1 MREATLWTAL
11 SVVAVGLL
19 VALTVA
25 RRARRHL
32 GTTSQR
38 AAYQAIRTAN
48 QAAPALRAGLDPTS
62 AASAVGPLRR
72 LLGTRAVVLADTERV
87 LAAEGADRQHTEAL
101 EPYIAEVVRS
111 GRSRVVTAGELG
123 TPCAP
128 TCPLQVAVIVPLE
141 VDGEP
146 VGALAG
152 FDLSAE
158 AALLRTAAE
167 VASFVSTQLGLAEL
181 AAAKRRAEQAELQFL
196 RAQISPH
203 FIYNALT
210 AIESFVRSDPDRA
223 RDLLVDF
230 AEFIRYSFRS
240 HGQFATIA
248 DELRLTDTY
257 LDLERARFGE
267 RLQVSLR
274 VAPETLSVVVPS
286 LTLQPLVENAVR
298 HGLEG
303 STGTGHL
310 AISIEDADSQ
320 AVISVEDDGSGIDPA
335 HLRRILSG
343 RSGSEAVALRNV
355 DERLRTVFGDD
366 HALVIETGIGVGTKV
381 SFRVPKYQA
390 GVRV

>member
-1 MREATLWTAL
+1 MREITLWAAL
-11 SVVAVGLL
+11 AVVAVGLL
-19 VALTVA
+19 LALTIA

-38 AAYQAIRTAN
+38 AVYDAIRTAN
-48 QAAPALRAGLDPTS
+48 LAAPALRAGLDPAS

-72 LLGTRAVVLADTERV
+72 LLGTRAVVLADLERV
-87 LAAEGADRQHTEAL
+87 LAFEGADETHAWAL
-101 EPYIAEVVRS
+101 QPYLSEVIRS
-111 GRSRVVTAGELG
+111 GRSRVVPFAELDLSC
-123 TPCAP
+123 PV
-128 TCPLQVAVIVPLE
+128 TCPLQIAVVVPLE
-141 VDGEP
+141 VDGTA

-152 FDLSAE
+152 IDGSAE

-181 AAAKRRAEQAELQFL
+181 AAAKRRAEQAELRFL

-240 HGQFATIA
+240 YGQFATLA

-257 LDLERARFGE
+257 LDLERARFGD

-303 STGTGHL
+303 SGGTGHL
-310 AISIEDADSQ
+310 DIRIEDAENQ
-320 AVISVEDDGSGIDPA
+320 ALISVEDDGAGIDPA
-335 HLRRILSG
+335 YLRRVLAGQGGSG
-343 RSGSEAVALRNV
+343 GVALRNV
-355 DERLRTVFGDD
+355 DERLRTVFGSD
-366 HALVIETGIGVGTKV
+366 HALTIETGIGAGTKV
-381 SFRVPKYQA
+381 SFRVPKYHA

>member
-1 MREATLWTAL
+1 VREVTLWTAL
-11 SVVAVGLL
+11 AVVAVGLL
-19 VALTVA
+19 VALTIA
-25 RRARRHL
+25 RRARHHL
-32 GTTSQR
+32 GTASQR
-38 AAYQAIRTAN
+38 AAYEAIRIAN
-48 QAAPALRAGLDPTS
+48 LAAPALRAGLDPAS

-72 LLGTRAVVLADTERV
+72 LLGTRAVVLADIERV
-87 LAAEGADRQHTEAL
+87 LAAEGLDDVHTQAL
-101 EPYIAEVVRS
+101 QPYLSEVARS
-111 GRSRVVTAGELG
+111 GRSRVVSFDELQ
-123 TPCAP
+123 TSCPL
-128 TCPLQVAVIVPLE
+128 TCPLQVAVVVPLE
-141 VDGEP
+141 VDGEA

-152 FDLSAE
+152 VESSAE

-181 AAAKRRAEQAELQFL
+181 AAAKRRAEQAELRFL

-223 RDLLVDF
+223 RELLVDF
-230 AEFIRYSFRS
+230 AEFIRYSFKS
-240 HGQFATIA
+240 HGQFATLA

-257 LDLERARFGE
+257 LDLERARFGD
-267 RLQVSLR
+267 RLHVSLR

-303 STGTGHL
+303 STGQGHL
-310 AISIEDADSQ
+310 DITIEDGESQ
-320 AVISVEDDGSGIDPA
+320 ALISVEDNGIGMDPA

-343 RSGSEAVALRNV
+343 QGGSDAVALRNV
-355 DERLRTVFGDD
+355 DERLRTVFGAD
-366 HALVIETGIGVGTKV
+366 HALTIETGVGVGTKV
-381 SFRVPKYQA
+381 SFRVPKYAA

>member
-1 MREATLWTAL
+1 LV
-11 SVVAVGLL
+11 VVAGGLL
-19 VALTVA
+19 VALTIA
-25 RRARRHL
+25 RRARHHL

-38 AAYQAIRTAN
+38 AAYEAIRTAN
-48 QAAPALRAGLDPTS
+48 LAAPALRAGLDPAS

-72 LLGTRAVVLADTERV
+72 LLGTRAVVLADVDRV
-87 LAAEGADRQHTEAL
+87 LAAEGIDDAHTLAL
-101 EPYIAEVVRS
+101 QPYLSEVVRS
-111 GRSRVVTAGELG
+111 GRSRVVTSDELQASC
-123 TPCAP
+123 PL

-141 VDGEP
+141 VDGTA

-152 FDLSAE
+152 LDSSAE

-181 AAAKRRAEQAELQFL
+181 AAAKRRAEQAELRFL

-203 FIYNALT
+203 FLYNALT

-240 HGQFATIA
+240 HGQFATLA

-257 LDLERARFGE
+257 LDLERARFGD

-303 STGTGHL
+303 SGGTGHL
-310 AISIEDADSQ
+310 DIRIEDAENQALISIED
-320 AVISVEDDGSGIDPA
+320 DGAGIDPA
-335 HLRRILSG
+335 YLRRVLAGQGGSG
-343 RSGSEAVALRNV
+343 GVALRNV
-355 DERLRTVFGDD
+355 DERLRTVFGSD
-366 HALVIETGIGVGTKV
+366 HALTIETGIGAGTKV
-381 SFRVPKYQA
+381 SFRVPKYHA
-390 GVRV
+390 GVHV

>member
-1 MREATLWTAL
+1 MREVALWAAL
-11 SVVAVGLL
+11 VVVGAGLL
-19 VALTVA
+19 LALMIA

-38 AAYQAIRTAN
+38 AVYDAIRTAN
-48 QAAPALRAGLDPTS
+48 LAAPALRAGLDPSS

-72 LLGTRAVVLADTERV
+72 LLGTRAVVLADVERV
-87 LAAEGADRQHTEAL
+87 LAFDGADELHAIAL
-101 EPYIAEVVRS
+101 QPYLAEVIRS
-111 GRSRVVTAGELG
+111 GRSRVVPFADLQLAC
-123 TPCAP
+123 PV
-128 TCPLQVAVIVPLE
+128 TCPLQVAVAVPLE
-141 VDGEP
+141 VDGTA

-152 FDLSAE
+152 LDASAE

-210 AIESFVRSDPDRA
+210 AIESFVDIRPDRA

-240 HGQFATIA
+240 HGQFATLA

-257 LDLERARFGE
+257 LDLERARFGD

-298 HGLEG
+298 HGIEG
-303 STGTGHL
+303 SSGAGHL
-310 AISIEDADSQ
+310 DIRIEDGENQAVISIEDDGAGVDPGYLRNIL
-320 AVISVEDDGSGIDPA
+320 AGRGGSG
-335 HLRRILSG
+335 
-343 RSGSEAVALRNV
+343 VALRNV
-355 DERLRTVFGDD
+355 DDRLRTVFGDD
-366 HALVIETGIGVGTKV
+366 HALTIETGVGVGTKV
-381 SFRVPKYQA
+381 SFRVPKYHA
-390 GVRV
+390 GVHV